1 MVIFDGFCAES
12 EVADGID
19 PHEVFL
25 EEPVDQTVQELPVRL
40 PAHRHRAEPEE
51 SKSVKNDLSCL
62 NLSDSNSGIRTFD
75 LDEQILFY
83 QLWHLTS

>member
-51 SKSVKNDLSCL
+51 SKKC
-62 NLSDSNSGIRTFD
+62 
-75 LDEQILFY
+75 
-83 QLWHLTS
+83 